1 MSAMIGLV
9 QDWFE
14 LVRSRRARPFLLLA
28 LLADSAFLFIFL
40 VAIQSYLPEQHG
52 GGAGLPGYALAAYG
66 GAKLAAQ
73 LFAGRLVDRFGH
85 ARAAQAG
92 VLLIL
97 VGQIS
102 LLSAIIVPAAVL
114 PSAAVYGFG
123 SAILWPAL
131 YALGSH
137 AFAEDERAKLGAAL
151 SVTSGVALIVG
162 LGLGLTLPSSFPYW
176 GAVLIA
182 VAICALALA
191 PTAVLARV
199 ETSSTDGA
207 ETPNLRALFAK
218 AMDRRRLE
226 FALFILL
233 EAAAIGSLQAIFRSY
248 GRDFLGVS
256 FRRELFYLAPAML
269 AGAGALVI
277 GGSLSDRL
285 DRRLLLSTGFLTAG
299 VAVCLLS
306 NVREPRVLIPL
317 AAAGGIGASLA
328 MPSMSALSMD
338 LSRTAGQGTVL
349 AWFMMMEGLGHAGGA
364 ALGGWLNATSGPPGV
379 LRLTGVLFLLAGAGA
394 VLSLA
399 SRRGLAYAAPADASP
414 QWPLDMSKGAT

>member
-1 MSAMIGLV
+1 
-9 QDWFE
+9 
-14 LVRSRRARPFLLLA
+14 
-28 LLADSAFLFIFL
+28 
-40 VAIQSYLPEQHG
+40 
-52 GGAGLPGYALAAYG
+52 
-66 GAKLAAQ
+66 
-73 LFAGRLVDRFGH
+73 
-85 ARAAQAG
+85 
-92 VLLIL
+92 
-97 VGQIS
+97 
-102 LLSAIIVPAAVL
+102 
-114 PSAAVYGFG
+114 
-123 SAILWPAL
+123 
-131 YALGSH
+131 
-137 AFAEDERAKLGAAL
+137 
-151 SVTSGVALIVG
+151 
-162 LGLGLTLPSSFPYW
+162 
-176 GAVLIA
+176 VLIA